1 MATPQEQLQQHIDG
15 IIVKVNMLLDKRFA
29 QARRIQPKVQQAE
42 ADMRFHQLQVLRDL
56 LASRKGFGP
65 EKYHVANILA
75 SADEEKKSAL
85 FNPVDQVSMLNEIIP
100 EEDQGGA
107 RTAGRLTVR
116 SVSGFYS
123 ALDPSLASIL
133 ELLQTWIW
141 WDLRDASELYRF
153 DLQEQNLTDI
163 KNGREYSEADLDWYR
178 NEMGLKPGAQL
189 DRPEIMKFELK
200 RSKEI
205 IDRFAQRLTS
215 EEGHQVIV
223 VSQGRNA
230 TPETDAAII
239 RLGKR
244 LQTIDAVRNQSEN
257 LDAKIRQHYGQVF
270 SIPPEDVKAERVL
283 EHEEHIADIEREKVS
298 EMLAGGFVMQNTA
311 NFKHLLYENVLSR
324 FEKICSDLGV
334 TLKSRT
340 ENGPQKPNQE

>member
-1 MATPQEQLQQHIDG
+1 MANPQELLQQHIDG
-15 IIVKVNMLLDKRFA
+15 IIAKVNMLLDKRFA

-65 EKYHVANILA
+65 EKFHVANILA
-75 SADEEKKSAL
+75 SADEEKKAAL

-100 EEDQGGA
+100 EEDQTGA

-123 ALDPSLASIL
+123 ALDPSLASVL

-153 DLQEQNLTDI
+153 DLQEQNLNDI
-163 KNGREYSEADLDWYR
+163 KSGREYSEEDLDWYR
-178 NEMGLKPGAQL
+178 NEMGLKPGVQI
-189 DRPEIMKFELK
+189 DKQEIMKFELK
-200 RSKEI
+200 RAKEI
-205 IDRFAQRLTS
+205 IDRFAQRLTA

-223 VSQGRNA
+223 VSQGREA
-230 TPETDAAII
+230 TPETDTAII

-244 LQTIDAVRNQSEN
+244 LQTIETVRNQDDN
-257 LDAKIRQHYGQVF
+257 LDPKIRQHYGQIF
-270 SIPPEDVKAERVL
+270 NISPEDVKAERIL
-283 EHEEHIADIEREKVS
+283 THEEHIADVEREKVS

-311 NFKHLLYENVLSR
+311 NFKYLAYENILNR
-324 FEKICSDLGV
+324 FETTCAGLGV
-334 TLKSRT
+334 TLKS
-340 ENGPQKPNQE
+340 NQQEAQ